1 MLRTVD
7 FVFVERKYN
16 GSTLAVVGR
25 DGVFEAVREL
35 PVVGE
40 AGRGPGDTR
49 S

>member
-7 FVFVERKYN
+7 FVFMEKYN

-35 PVVGE
+35 PVVGG